1 MTATAAA
8 EAMLKE
14 REWSSGRSSIV
25 NVCVVV
31 NVVVRVVLKGN
42 YSSFLL
48 RYFGIYTLMYRE
60 VDTLKRW
67 NLLCEHCYNLL

>member
-31 NVVVRVVLKGN
+31 NVVVRVVLKDN
-42 YSSFLL
+42 SWSFLL
-48 RYFGIYTLMYRE
+48 R
-60 VDTLKRW
+60 
-67 NLLCEHCYNLL
+67 

>member
-14 REWSSGRSSIV
+14 RECSSGRSSIV

-42 YSSFLL
+42 S
-48 RYFGIYTLMYRE
+48 
-60 VDTLKRW
+60 
-67 NLLCEHCYNLL
+67 